1 MQILL
6 SDFFQFD
13 VLLARRRRA
22 SSSKHRV
29 IATWSLRVF
38 EHCFSIEFPIVFRL
52 STDLLKPCVDSML
65 HAGFLCCSLCT
76 SFTRANCASLLF
88 DRPLLV
94 LQILSLSKQP
104 TLGVREFSNSKR
116 NQCEVISMS
125 SLDRLELLK

>member
-13 VLLARRRRA
+13 VLSARRRRA

-65 HAGFLCCSLCT
+65 DFYAVVCAQASSKLCL
-76 SFTRANCASLLF
+76 SFVRQASACFANFEPFKAANFGSSRIF
-88 DRPLLV
+88 QFKTKSMRSHFNV
-94 LQILSLSKQP
+94 
-104 TLGVREFSNSKR
+104 FSGPS
-116 NQCEVISMS
+116 
-125 SLDRLELLK
+125 